1 MERGAVP
8 PREELS
14 AGRRRGV
21 LYPALLPTFRRL
33 PPPPAVADLVRWFWI
48 PQWDLPDGR
57 ASRQHLIAFPALN
70 LVVEHGDL
78 APPTMVGLSGPAT
91 RASYRDLTGRGWA
104 VGALLKPAAVPWF
117 TPDPQA
123 MADEYVALDLPDL
136 REPVVVAMAGRGSDE
151 ERHLRAAE
159 AFSTWLAG
167 RAPAPDEEAL
177 TANRLADVIDL
188 DPEVLR
194 VRDAAE
200 RIGVSVRTAQRLA
213 RRYVGVSPG
222 AMIRRRRLQETA
234 ERLRVDPTLDLA
246 TLAVELG
253 YSDQAHLTR
262 DFRSTLGSTP
272 DRYRREASG

>member
-1 MERGAVP
+1 MSPGD
-8 PREELS
+8 ELT

-33 PPPPAVADLVRWFWI
+33 PPPPVVADLVRWFWI

-78 APPTMVGLSGPAT
+78 APPGMVGLSGPAT

-104 VGALLKPAAVPWF
+104 VGALLRPAAVPMF
-117 TPDPQA
+117 AEDPQA
-123 MADEYVALDLPDL
+123 MADQYVALDLPDL
-136 REPVVVAMAGRGSDE
+136 REPVVAAMSDRDSDE
-151 ERHLRAAE
+151 EGHTRAVD
-159 AFSTWLAG
+159 AFSAWLAG
-167 RAPAPDEEAL
+167 RGPVPDEEAL
-177 TANRLADVIDL
+177 TANRLVDAIDL
-188 DPEVLR
+188 DPGVLR

-234 ERLRVDPTLDLA
+234 ERLRDDPTLDLA
-246 TLAVELG
+246 TLAAELG

-272 DRYRREASG
+272 DRYRREVPG